1 MKLGSF
7 INQIRVLELLKA
19 RFGDAA
25 LQACEVM
32 LRDINDSRRVDN
44 VIRIDQKLG
53 LGTSTFPK
61 PELHARILSHLFWPS
76 LQSETF
82 SIPSEV
88 ASLQSRYATGFES
101 LKQSRKLT
109 WLNALG
115 QVIVQL
121 DLEDRT
127 VVEEVQTWQASV
139 IYAFQTPGATS
150 PALSKT
156 VQQLTQ
162 ELEMSESL
170 VRNALN
176 YWVSIYVLRETST
189 DTYHVL
195 ETLPSSGMEAGDM
208 VHSVAAATAATV
220 ATAPPANLVAEDHAL
235 EEKMAVFW
243 QCVVAMLTNQG
254 PMPLPQILAYIG
266 VFVPGGFPFGN
277 EVLREFLSGKVQ
289 EGKLEVAQGGNYKI
303 VK

>member
-1 MKLGSF
+1 M
-7 INQIRVLELLKA
+7 LELLKL
-19 RFGDAA
+19 RFGEAA
-25 LQACEVM
+25 LQSCEVM
-32 LRDINDSRRVDN
+32 LRDIVDSRRVDS
-44 VIRIDQKLG
+44 VIRIDQKLE
-53 LGTSTFPK
+53 LPTSSLPN
-61 PELHARILSHLFWPS
+61 PDLHARILSHLFWPS
-76 LQSETF
+76 LHSDTF

-88 ASLQSRYATGFES
+88 ASLQSRYAIGFET

-109 WLNALG
+109 WLDALG

-139 IYAFQTPGATS
+139 IYAFQTRDATS
-150 PALSKT
+150 SISKT
-156 VQQLTQ
+156 VQQLIQ
-162 ELEMSESL
+162 ELNMSEIL

-176 YWVSIYVLRETST
+176 FWVSMLVLRETSP

-195 ETLPSSGMEAGDM
+195 ETLSSSEMDAGNM
-208 VHSVAAATAATV
+208 AQSVAAATAATV
-220 ATAPPANLVAEDHAL
+220 ATANPASVTAEDHAFQ
-235 EEKMAVFW
+235 EKMGVFW

-254 PMPLPQILAYIG
+254 SMPLPQILAYLG
-266 VFVPGGFPFGN
+266 VFVPGGFPYGN
-277 EVLREFLSGKVQ
+277 EVLREFLDAKVQ